1 MNAHD
6 HLKEQ
11 RFEQL
16 RLEQQKQSLEQQEKI
31 LKQEEKIKREKEI
44 KITLIVRQIT
54 LLEQILELLKNYFSP
69 SKQKFEVLEHLEEEE
84 ETKKSEIFEDL
95 FLDDDIIN
103 DE

>member
-1 MNAHD
+1 MNAPTPQD
-6 HLKEQ
+6 KQ
-11 RFEQL
+11 
-16 RLEQQKQSLEQQEKI
+16 RLEQEDKRQK
-31 LKQEEKIKREKEI
+31 EKEI

-84 ETKKSEIFEDL
+84 ETKKSKIFEDL

>member
-16 RLEQQKQSLEQQEKI
+16 RLEQQKQSLEQR

-84 ETKKSEIFEDL
+84 TKKSEIFEDL

>member
-1 MNAHD
+1 MND
-6 HLKEQ
+6 HFKQLRQEQ
-11 RFEQL
+11 QKQKLEQQEQ
-16 RLEQQKQSLEQQEKI
+16 RLEQQKQAQKEIQK
-31 LKQEEKIKREKEI
+31 EKEI